1 MTLTYSIQDRV
12 KVEPRPALLRRA
24 PRVSGAKQ
32 RPSHGLV
39 VHRSIQTEPST
50 TATIEPT
57 LSIEEMIRRF
67 TEEQPPQLYRGGA

>member
-1 MTLTYSIQDRV
+1 MTLTYSIHDRV
-12 KVEPRPALLRRA
+12 KVEPHPSIVRRA
-24 PRVSGAKQ
+24 ARVSPAKQ

-39 VHRSIQTEPST
+39 VHRSTLIEQST
-50 TATIEPT
+50 AETIEPT